1 MLQRWKSAPLRSQ
14 LVAIMTALMLV
25 ALTATGAGTLTLL
38 HSYLQGQVDDKLK
51 AAVDSVRQQKSFS
64 QLQEQNPNIP
74 TDYSLMLFSPGQLP
88 YPFGGDKEF
97 RPDISNISAAEARV
111 RQQAPYQV
119 RGTDGHNWRVVALS
133 VVDSNNR
140 TSVVVIGLPLAP
152 VDSVMEHAVLVVVG
166 VGLLTLVLAFLI
178 ATWSISRSF
187 RPLARVEKTAAAIAA
202 GDLSRRVEIENPN
215 TEVGRLGSSLN
226 AMLAHIE
233 TAFAARMASEERMRR
248 FAADASH
255 ELRTPLVTIR
265 GFSELYRHGALAT
278 PEDVSTAMGR
288 IESEAKRMGTM
299 VEDLLLL
306 ARIDE
311 QRPLARKP
319 VDLLLLAHDAVVD
332 TQASDRNRTISLT
345 GLDGGPAIAAPV
357 LGDEAKLR
365 QVVGNLVGNAL
376 RYTPEGTPIELAVGV
391 RMSEDGRRHSV
402 MEVRDHGPG
411 VPEEEAARIFERFYR
426 ADTSRTRETGGS
438 GLGLAIVAA
447 IVGSHSGS
455 VQVQKTDGGGA
466 TLVVSLP
473 YLDEAL
479 GDEALADESLADR
492 AFGDETSADRAAAEP
507 ALGDEALTD
516 RAPDEPLAHGSRADG
531 SPASRSRS
539 RPGPGDAGPA

>member
-1 MLQRWKSAPLRSQ
+1 MLHRWKSASLRSQ

-51 AAVDSVRQQKSFS
+51 AAVDSVRQEKSFS
-64 QLQEQNPNIP
+64 QLQDQNPSIP
-74 TDYSLMLFSPGQLP
+74 TDYSLVLFSPGLPP
-88 YPFGGDKEF
+88 YPFGGDKES

-111 RQQAPYQV
+111 RQQMPYQV
-119 RGTDGHNWRVVALS
+119 RGTGGRNWRVVALS
-133 VVDSNNR
+133 VVDNNDR

-233 TAFAARMASEERMRR
+233 TAFAARMASEARMRR

-278 PEDVSTAMGR
+278 PEDVATAMGR

-311 QRPLARKP
+311 QRPLQQKP
-319 VDLLLLAHDAVVD
+319 ADLLLLAHDAVVD
-332 TQASDRNRTISLT
+332 TQASDRGRAISLA
-345 GLDGGPAIAAPV
+345 GLDGGPAAPAPV
-357 LGDEAKLR
+357 LGDESKLR
-365 QVVGNLVGNAL
+365 QVVSNLVGNAL

-391 RMSEDGRRHSV
+391 RTSPDGAQQSV
-402 MEVRDHGPG
+402 IEVRDHGPG
-411 VPEEEAARIFERFYR
+411 VPEEEAARVFERFYR

-447 IVGSHSGS
+447 IVGSHSGT
-455 VQVQKTDGGGA
+455 VRVEKTDGGGA

-473 YLDEAL
+473 FLDEAVADEPVAHDIEA
-479 GDEALADESLADR
+479 DEARTGAQDPADA
-492 AFGDETSADRAAAEP
+492 
-507 ALGDEALTD
+507 
-516 RAPDEPLAHGSRADG
+516 
-531 SPASRSRS
+531 
-539 RPGPGDAGPA
+539 

>member
-1 MLQRWKSAPLRSQ
+1 
-14 LVAIMTALMLV
+14 
-25 ALTATGAGTLTLL
+25 
-38 HSYLQGQVDDKLK
+38 
-51 AAVDSVRQQKSFS
+51 
-64 QLQEQNPNIP
+64 
-74 TDYSLMLFSPGQLP
+74 MLFSPGLPP
-88 YPFGGDKEF
+88 YPFGGDKTSH
-97 RPDISNISAAEARV
+97 PAISNISAAEARV
-111 RQQAPYQV
+111 RQQVPYQV
-119 RGTDGHNWRVVALS
+119 SGTDGHSWRVVALS
-133 VVDSNNR
+133 VVDSDER
-140 TSVVVIGLPLAP
+140 TAVVVIGLPLAP

-202 GDLSRRVEIENPN
+202 GNLSRRVEIENPS

-233 TAFAARMASEERMRR
+233 AAFAARMASEERMRR

-265 GFSELYRHGALAT
+265 GFSELYRHGALST
-278 PEDVSTAMGR
+278 PEDVATAMGR

-345 GLDGGPAIAAPV
+345 GLDGGPATAAPV

-376 RYTPEGTPIELAVGV
+376 RYTPAGTPIELAVGV
-391 RMSEDGRRHSV
+391 RMAQDGARHSL

-447 IVGSHSGS
+447 IVGSHSGT
-455 VQVQKTDGGGA
+455 VRVEKTDGGGA
-466 TLVVSLP
+466 TLVVNLP
-473 YLDEAL
+473 YLDEAFADEAVADDAGADEGAADDGAADDVRASAGAADDVRASAGAADDGAADDGAADDVRASAGTGDSGL
-479 GDEALADESLADR
+479 GD
-492 AFGDETSADRAAAEP
+492 
-507 ALGDEALTD
+507 
-516 RAPDEPLAHGSRADG
+516 APT
-531 SPASRSRS
+531 
-539 RPGPGDAGPA
+539 

>member
-1 MLQRWKSAPLRSQ
+1 LLQRWKSAPLRSQ

-74 TDYSLMLFSPGQLP
+74 TDYSLMLFSPGLP
-88 YPFGGDKEF
+88 AYPFGGDKQS

-119 RGTDGHNWRVVALS
+119 SGTDGHNWRVVALS

-265 GFSELYRHGALAT
+265 GFSELYRHGALST
-278 PEDVSTAMGR
+278 PEDVATAMGR

-311 QRPLARKP
+311 QRPLQRKP

-332 TQASDRNRTISLT
+332 TQASDRGRTISLT
-345 GLDGGPAIAAPV
+345 GLDGGPATAAPA

-391 RMSEDGRRHSV
+391 RTAEDGTRRSV

-411 VPEEEAARIFERFYR
+411 VPDEEAARIFERFYR

-455 VQVQKTDGGGA
+455 VQVRKTDGGGA

-473 YLDEAL
+473 YLDEAVTE
-479 GDEALADESLADR
+479 DAR
-492 AFGDETSADRAAAEP
+492 AED
-507 ALGDEALTD
+507 
-516 RAPDEPLAHGSRADG
+516 SRAEDSRVG
-531 SPASRSRS
+531 DRRAST
-539 RPGPGDAGPA
+539 GPGDATA

>member
-1 MLQRWKSAPLRSQ
+1 MLHRWQSASLRSQ

-25 ALTATGAGTLTLL
+25 ALTATGAATLTLL
-38 HSYLQGQVDDKLK
+38 HSNLQGQVDDKLR
-51 AAVDSVRQQKSFS
+51 AAVASVRQQQSFS
-64 QLQEQNPNIP
+64 QLQDKNESIP
-74 TDYSLMLFSPGQLP
+74 TDYSLILFTPGQPPL
-88 YPFGGDKEF
+88 PFGGDRELH
-97 RPDISNISAAEARV
+97 PDITSISAADAGD
-111 RQQAPYQV
+111 RQQNPFQV
-119 RGTDGHNWRVVALS
+119 RGTDGHNWRVVALN
-133 VVDSNNR
+133 VVDSNQR
-140 TSVVVIGLPLAP
+140 SSVVVIGLPLWP
-152 VDSVMEHAVLVVVG
+152 VDSVMEHALLVVVG
-166 VGLLTLVLAFLI
+166 IGLLTLVLAFFI

-202 GDLSRRVEIENPN
+202 GDLSRRVEVENPH

-233 TAFAARMASEERMRR
+233 TAFAARMASEARMRR

-265 GFSELYRHGALAT
+265 GFSELYRHGALST
-278 PEDVSTAMGR
+278 PEDVATAMGR

-311 QRPLARKP
+311 QRPLQQKP
-319 VDLLLLAHDAVVD
+319 ADLLLLANDAVVD
-332 TQASDRNRTISLT
+332 TQASDRGRTISLT
-345 GLDGGPAIAAPV
+345 GLDGRPAAPAPV

-376 RYTPEGTPIELAVGV
+376 RYTPDGTPIELAVGV
-391 RMSEDGRRHSV
+391 RTGHDGTRESV
-402 MEVRDHGPG
+402 IEVRDHGPG
-411 VPEEEAARIFERFYR
+411 VPDEEAARIFERFYR

-447 IVGSHSGS
+447 IVGSHSGT
-455 VQVQKTDGGGA
+455 VRVAKTDGGGA

-473 YLDEAL
+473 FLDEDASDA
-479 GDEALADESLADR
+479 GSQAHAEA
-492 AFGDETSADRAAAEP
+492 
-507 ALGDEALTD
+507 
-516 RAPDEPLAHGSRADG
+516 RADSDARAG
-531 SPASRSRS
+531 S
-539 RPGPGDAGPA
+539 GPRAGSGHADGE